1 MKGIPQILKL
11 FFYCRGDIA
20 GDLLQNRLAMF
31 SSSFQNIF
39 HCTLSQQFIDQTLGK
54 LLLVED
60 DPAGTLAS
68 VCLEHGT
75 VCVDLA
81 DLSNPLAQLCSFCY
95 GIHVC
100 HVKRGLSC
108 GSPRVKTMIE
118 VLFSHLECKWLEEA
132 FVGECYVAAGVVCC
146 LAFAEGRQEHRRV
159 RTAIH
164 DFLLGE
170 AVGDS

>member
-20 GDLLQNRLAMF
+20 GNLLQNRLAMF

-39 HCTLSQQFIDQTLGK
+39 CRTLSQQFIDKTLGK
-54 LLLVED
+54 LLLIED

-68 VCLEHGT
+68 ICLEHGT
-75 VCVDLA
+75 INVDFA
-81 DLSNPLAQLCSFCY
+81 DLSNLLAQLCSFCN

-108 GSPRVKTMIE
+108 GSPRVKTMME

-132 FVGECYVAAGVVCC
+132 FV
-146 LAFAEGRQEHRRV
+146 
-159 RTAIH
+159 
-164 DFLLGE
+164 
-170 AVGDS
+170 

>member
-1 MKGIPQILKL
+1 MKL

-39 HCTLSQQFIDQTLGK
+39 CRTLSQQFIDQTLGK

-75 VCVDLA
+75 VNVYFA
-81 DLSNPLAQLCSFCY
+81 DLSNPLAQLRSFCY
-95 GIHVC
+95 GIHAVMLKEGC
-100 HVKRGLSC
+100 H
-108 GSPRVKTMIE
+108 
-118 VLFSHLECKWLEEA
+118 
-132 FVGECYVAAGVVCC
+132 AA
-146 LAFAEGRQEHRRV
+146 A
-159 RTAIH
+159 
-164 DFLLGE
+164 LG
-170 AVGDS
+170 